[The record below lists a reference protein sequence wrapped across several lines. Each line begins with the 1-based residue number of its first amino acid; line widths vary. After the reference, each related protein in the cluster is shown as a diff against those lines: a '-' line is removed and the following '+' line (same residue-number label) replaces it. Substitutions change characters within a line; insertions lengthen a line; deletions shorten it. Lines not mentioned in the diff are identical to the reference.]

1 MKDLYRSL
9 SLPSEAGR
17 IMNHIFK
24 GDIGGNQMKEGNFQG
39 KRIRLIQGNIA
50 LLDSE
55 AIVNAANTSL
65 ILGSGVAG
73 AIKKYGGPSIQEECN
88 QLAPIKTG
96 EAVVT
101 GGGNL
106 KAKYVIHAAGPV
118 HGEGDEERKLAS
130 ATRNSL
136 KIARGKKIRV
146 IAFPAISTGVFGFP
160 LQKCSEIMIGEAGQ
174 FLKTNDYP
182 QEVIFCLFDAE
193 ALGVFERTLS
203 LFLPE
208 DRE

>member
-1 MKDLYRSL
+1 
-9 SLPSEAGR
+9 
-17 IMNHIFK
+17 
-24 GDIGGNQMKEGNFQG
+24 MKEVNFQG

-50 LLDSE
+50 LLNSE

-73 AIKKYGGPSIQEECN
+73 AIRKYGGPSIQEECS

-96 EAVVT
+96 QAVVT
-101 GGGNL
+101 RGGNL
-106 KAKYVIHAAGPV
+106 KAKFVIHAVGPIQ
-118 HGEGDEERKLAS
+118 GEGDEERKLAS

-146 IAFPAISTGVFGFP
+146 IAFPAISTGVYGFP
-160 LQKCSEIMIGEAGQ
+160 LQKCSEIMIGEAAQ

-182 QEVIFCLFDAE
+182 QEVIFCLFDTE
-193 ALGVFERTLS
+193 ALGVFEKALS
-203 LFLPE
+203 LFLAK

>member
-1 MKDLYRSL
+1 
-9 SLPSEAGR
+9 
-17 IMNHIFK
+17 
-24 GDIGGNQMKEGNFQG
+24 MKEWVSRG
-39 KRIRLIQGNIA
+39 KSIRLVQGNIA

-73 AIKKYGGPSIQEECN
+73 AIRKYGGPSIQAECSA
-88 QLAPIKTG
+88 LAPIKTG
-96 EAVVT
+96 EAVIT

-118 HGEGDEERKLAS
+118 FGGGDEEKKLAS

-136 KIARGKKIRV
+136 KIARGRKIRS
-146 IAFPAISTGVFGFP
+146 IAFPAISTGIFGFP
-160 LQKCSEIMIGEAGQ
+160 LQKCSEIMIRETVE
-174 FLKTNDYP
+174 FLGINDYP
-182 QEVIFCLFDAE
+182 QEVIFCLFDE
-193 ALGVFERTLS
+193 QALATFEKTLS
-203 LFLPE
+203 AAFPQ